1 MISCRRT
8 QCQSFYGHSTFEARW
23 KGEEAPQVGAP
34 YLWRIHVDICQ
45 NQYNIVK
52 LKNKKIKRNHCFEV
66 SSSLILS
73 SSKPF
78 LIQVLMCEG
87 KSILYDNE
95 RWPAQWLD
103 QEEALK
109 HFPKPEL
116 HQRKSRSLFGG
127 LPVWS
132 TIVFWT
138 PVKPLHLRSM
148 LSKSVRCSENCSTC
162 SQHFW
167 SSGWAQFLPWRHLTS
182 HCTTNASKVEQ
193 VGYEILS
200 HPRYSPDLLPTYCHF
215 FKYLDNFLQAKC
227 LHNQEEVENA
237 FQEFIESWSTDFY
250 ITGINKLISCW

>member
-34 YLWRIHVDICQ
+34 YLWRIHVDIWQ

-52 LKNKKIKRNHCFEV
+52 LKNKKIKRNHCFDV

-78 LIQVLMCEG
+78 LIQVLMCKG

-95 RWPAQWLD
+95 QWPAQWLD

-109 HFPKPEL
+109 HFPKPDL

-148 LSKSVRCSENCSTC
+148 LSKSVRCSENCSPC

-167 SSGWAQFLPWRHLTS
+167 SSGRAQFFSMTVES
-182 HCTTNASKVEQ
+182 CT
-193 VGYEILS
+193 
-200 HPRYSPDLLPTYCHF
+200 
-215 FKYLDNFLQAKC
+215 
-227 LHNQEEVENA
+227 LHNQWMLQKLNRFGYEFLPHLPYSTWVLTTTSSSISTTFYRENA
-237 FQEFIESWSTDFY
+237 STTSRRQKMLSTSSWNPVTWIFMLQE
-250 ITGINKLISCW
+250 

>member
-1 MISCRRT
+1 
-8 QCQSFYGHSTFEARW
+8 
-23 KGEEAPQVGAP
+23 
-34 YLWRIHVDICQ
+34 
-45 NQYNIVK
+45 
-52 LKNKKIKRNHCFEV
+52 V

-167 SSGWAQFLPWRHLTS
+167 SSGRAQFFSMTVEN
-182 HCTTNASKVEQ
+182 CTLHNQWMLQKLNRF
-193 VGYEILS
+193 GYEFLP
-200 HPRYSPDLLPTYCHF
+200 HLPYSPDFSLP
-215 FKYLDNFLQAKC
+215 LLQA
-227 LHNQEEVENA
+227 
-237 FQEFIESWSTDFY
+237 SWQLF
-250 ITGINKLISCW
+250 TGKMLPQPAEGRRCFPRVRGML